1 MGLEK
6 RTYTDQET
14 VITAENMNAIQDS
27 VIALEDG
34 VFMRA
39 ASGAPVVIADSSNNK
54 LLGLNVYGKSTQA
67 SVPTPAAPVD
77 IVSAGDDGA
86 IKCGLFG
93 KNIFDASKLV
103 LHTNTNLSIL
113 DDGYTIIATGGK
125 GATYTNSRYN
135 LPLSLKGQSLFL
147 AIDSIATSQE
157 VDVSAQVMVITPS
170 TTYYHPVTR
179 SRISI
184 SFTIP
189 FDATSVSLGI
199 YTNNTSTTLSTDN
212 TVTVKGL
219 RLMVAANKADGW
231 TKAVSDQA
239 FTLSH
244 ALRGVPVTDASYATY
259 TDASGQMWCSDE
271 IDLSRGVYIQRIK
284 EIQLSSTFAYSQPST
299 WPNKAAFTTPGKL
312 ADAVQVSGYAIKA
325 NLLSTHFSVSTPADI
340 SYAVVNA
347 IGQGGGGDIY
357 LSVDGI
363 TDVASLKEWI
373 AANNPTVQY
382 ILALPIETPLTA
394 QEIAAY
400 KALHTN
406 KPNTIAFN
414 DENAYMSAKYIADAK
429 AYIDH
434 RLSNSSV
441 KATVALPASAWVGS
455 GNIYSQVVKIDGVT
469 KNSQVNL
476 TPNISQMA
484 TFYEKDITFITE
496 NDGGVVTVYVIGQKP
511 ANDYTI
517 QASIVEVNV

>member
-54 LLGLNVYGKSTQA
+54 LLGLSVYGKSTQA
-67 SVPTPAAPVD
+67 SVPTPAAPVNID
-77 IVSAGDDGA
+77 SVGDDGA

-93 KNIFDASKLV
+93 KNIFDASKLG
-103 LHTNTNLSIL
+103 LHKNTSLTVL

-125 GATYTNSRYN
+125 GVTYASSRCE
-135 LPLSLKGQSLFL
+135 LPLSLKGQSLYL
-147 AIDSIATSQE
+147 AVDSIEKIQDAG
-157 VDVSAQVMVITPS
+157 VSAQVTVTTPS
-170 TTYYHPVTR
+170 GTYYHTVAMQR
-179 SRISI
+179 NGI
-184 SFTIP
+184 SFIVP
-189 FDATSVSLGI
+189 SDATSISMGV
-199 YTNNTSTTLSTDN
+199 YTNNTSKALESDN

-231 TKAVSDQA
+231 TKAVSEQSI
-239 FTLSH
+239 TLSH
-244 ALRGVPVTDASYATY
+244 TLRGVPVTDKSYATY
-259 TDASGQMWCSDE
+259 TDASGQMWCADE
-271 IDLSRGVYIQRIK
+271 IDLARGVHIQRVKVLEFAVADMDNLDAYPGWKGLTELLECFPVGTNGYYTYTSNMGTSQSVNTSNANYVLYLRSEVYGMTQTQWK
-284 EIQLSSTFAYSQPST
+284 ENY
-299 WPNKAAFTTPGKL
+299 PNLVCKFMFPLITP
-312 ADAVQVSGYAIKA
+312 VE
-325 NLLSTHFSVSTPADI
+325 T
-340 SYAVVNA
+340 
-347 IGQGGGGDIY
+347 
-357 LSVDGI
+357 
-363 TDVASLKEWI
+363 
-373 AANNPTVQY
+373 
-382 ILALPIETPLTA
+382 ALTSA
-394 QEIAAY
+394 EIAAY

-414 DENAYMSAKYIADAK
+414 DENAYMSVKYVADAK

-441 KATVALPASAWVGS
+441 KASVALPASAWVGS